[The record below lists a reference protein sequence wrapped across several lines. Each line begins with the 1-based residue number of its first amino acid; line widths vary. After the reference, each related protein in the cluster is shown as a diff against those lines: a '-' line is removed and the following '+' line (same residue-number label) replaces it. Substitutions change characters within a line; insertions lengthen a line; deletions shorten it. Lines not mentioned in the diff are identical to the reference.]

1 MEFQYEPLK
10 GLNNFRLLKLEA
22 GRATDPLIIT
32 LCPSSMFDCL
42 DRYAAL
48 SYTWGDS
55 DFRVEIS
62 CDGFPF
68 LITSNLHSALT
79 RLRLPEVGL
88 MLWVDAICINQNDPE
103 ERAIQVSLMSQIY
116 RGAHIV
122 VVDLGE
128 AGDEF
133 NDVAEIL
140 NALQV
145 VVRTN
150 ADKEQI
156 QPDDYPRYGLP
167 RPEDK
172 KWGRWVKF
180 LLRPWF
186 GRVWVIQECAFAKDL
201 KMFYGVR
208 GLHGES
214 ILGIVTGICQRG
226 FPPMTDYGN
235 VYVNYANRHAA
246 NCHLGAMNGMLS
258 ARRDVQ
264 AGRSRGLLHYLRYLS
279 SYCDAT
285 DKRDRVY
292 ALLNLATE
300 SERSALTVSYS
311 DSAANVYLRTTQ
323 LLIQQGQGIDV
334 LYEAAGWENVDELPS
349 WTPDW
354 SRDRSLESLGW
365 LFVQSSN
372 VLSDNPRGGR
382 WAPDQE
388 PRIFRAAGRTR
399 GRVRVTG
406 DGRLLQTRGI
416 YADDIEAV
424 SEPYNQG
431 KDFHAFQRLESIHAF
446 ALAGRVM
453 IDNLKKLLRYSP
465 GEGEFNALWRTL
477 VADVA
482 DDEDGDL
489 KRPASPDLANS
500 FAALT
505 KLFEAIPDGTTKYI
519 KQSYFE
525 RLFRESAP
533 FGHACELQIRK
544 RRLCITRRGFIGLV
558 PGWASKG
565 DNICVVLGAAVPFV
579 TRRLQNGN
587 DMLIGEC
594 YVHGLMDGE
603 ALDMVLDEEDVFEQD
618 IILE

>member
-22 GRATDPLIIT
+22 GRATDPLKIT
-32 LCPSSMFDCL
+32 LFPSSISDCL
-42 DRYAAL
+42 NRYAAL
-48 SYTWGDS
+48 SYTWGDPNS
-55 DFRVEIS
+55 RVKIS
-62 CDGFPF
+62 CDGFLF
-68 LITSNLHSALT
+68 HITSNLHSALT
-79 RLRLPEVGL
+79 KLRLPDLGL
-88 MLWVDAICINQNDPE
+88 MLWVDAICINQNDLE
-103 ERAIQVSLMSQIY
+103 ERAIQVALMSQIY
-116 RGAHIV
+116 RGAYLV

-128 AGDEF
+128 AGDEY
-133 NDVAEIL
+133 NDVAEIF
-140 NALQV
+140 NALQDV
-145 VVRTN
+145 VKTTAAN
-150 ADKEQI
+150 EQI

-167 RPEDK
+167 PLEDK
-172 KWGRWVKF
+172 KWERWVEF

-186 GRVWVIQECAFAKDL
+186 GRVWVIQEYAFAKAL
-201 KMFYGVR
+201 NMSYGDTD
-208 GLHGES
+208 LHGES
-214 ILGIVTGICQRG
+214 ILGMVTGICQRG
-226 FPPMTDYGN
+226 FPPMTQYGN
-235 VYVNYANRHAA
+235 VGYPNRHAA
-246 NCHLGAMNGMLS
+246 NYHLGAMTGMLS

-264 AGRSRGLLHYLRYLS
+264 AGRSRGLLCYLRYLS
-279 SYCDAT
+279 SFCDAT
-285 DKRDRVY
+285 DKRDMVY

-300 SERSALTVSYS
+300 SERSALKVSYS
-311 DSAANVYLRTTQ
+311 DSVANVYLRTTQ

-365 LFVQSSN
+365 LFVRSSN
-372 VLSDNPRGGR
+372 VLGDKPRGGR
-382 WAPDQE
+382 WAPNE
-388 PRIFRAAGRTR
+388 ESRIFRAAGRTR

-424 SEPYNQG
+424 TEPYNQG
-431 KDFHAFQRLESIHAF
+431 KDIPPFQRLESIHAF
-446 ALAGRVM
+446 SLAGRVM
-453 IDNLKKLLRYSP
+453 IHNLKKLLRYFP

-482 DDEDGDL
+482 NDEDGDL
-489 KRPASPDLANS
+489 KRPASPDLADS

-505 KLFEAIPDGTTKYI
+505 KLFEATPDGTTKYI

-525 RLFRESAP
+525 RLLRESAP
-533 FGHACELQIRK
+533 FVQACEQQIGK
-544 RRLCITRRGFIGLV
+544 RRLCITRRGFIGLA

-579 TRRLQNGN
+579 TRKSQNGN